1 MKFQPMGNN
10 LLVKIQ
16 ELDKKTSSG
25 LILVDETQSNIAWV
39 VETGPNV
46 LDVVQGDYVRL
57 ESFGTEVELD
67 GNTYQIISEDSI
79 SGIYAFGN

>member
-25 LILVDETQSNIAWV
+25 LILVGETQSNIAWV

-46 LDVVQGDYVRL
+46 LDVAQGDYVRL

-67 GNTYQIISEDSI
+67 GNTYQIVSEDSI

>member
-25 LILVDETQSNIAWV
+25 LILVGETQSNIAWV

-67 GNTYQIISEDSI
+67 GNTYQIVSEDSI